1 MSSPNPPSIA
11 IIGGGIIGLSIA
23 WQLARAGHR
32 PTVFDAGDMGRAA
45 SWAAGGML
53 APDIETEAGEQILSQ
68 LLFRAR
74 DAWPEFASVLEN
86 ASGQKIHFQQRGS
99 LFVARDQDDMAK
111 LKFLQELEMALG
123 LAPEWLS
130 GYEAKKIE
138 PHLGRNVIAALHHP
152 HDAQVDNR
160 ATVLALITA
169 CEKSGVTLRP
179 QTKILAL
186 QQKGNR
192 VTGIQTTTETIAADI
207 VIVAAGAWSAQIEGL
222 GDTTPPV
229 RPVKGQMI
237 ALAHPPTGPLVQK
250 LIWSAGVY
258 LITQPDRLLIGASVE
273 EMGFDTT
280 QTAGPMM
287 DLLHQAY
294 AILPGIYDLPI
305 IESWA
310 GLRPTS
316 RDDAPLLGP
325 TAIDGLVM
333 ATGHHRNGILLAPL
347 TARLIADFVAHEKW
361 ADYADNFLSSRFTN
375 TQQAA

>member
-1 MSSPNPPSIA
+1 MITPTPRIA

-23 WQLARAGHR
+23 WELSRAGHC

-53 APDIETEAGEQILSQ
+53 APDIETEAGEQTLSQ

-74 DAWPEFASVLEN
+74 EAWPEFATQLEQTG
-86 ASGQKIHFQQRGS
+86 AQKIHYQQRGS
-99 LFVARDQDDMAK
+99 LFVARDQDDIAK

-123 LAPEWLS
+123 LHPQWLS

-152 HDAQVDNR
+152 DDAQVDNR
-160 ATVLALITA
+160 AALMALLAA
-169 CEKSGVTLRP
+169 CEKSGVVLRP
-179 QTKILAL
+179 HTKIVAL
-186 QQKGNR
+186 HQTSNR
-192 VTGIQTTTETIAADI
+192 VTGIRTAHETITADI
-207 VIVAAGAWSAQIEGL
+207 VILAAGAWSAQIEGL
-222 GDTTPPV
+222 GTAAPPV

-237 ALAHPPTGPLVQK
+237 ALGHPATGPLLEK

-258 LITQPDRLLIGASVE
+258 LIPQPDRLLLGASVE
-273 EMGFDTT
+273 EMGFDTSL
-280 QTAGPMM
+280 TAGPMM

-305 IESWA
+305 LESWA

-316 RDDAPLLGP
+316 RDDAPILGP
-325 TAIDGLVM
+325 TAIDGLIM

-347 TARLIADFVAHEKW
+347 TARIIADFIIGGQW
-361 ADYADNFLSSRFTN
+361 PDYADNFLPSRFTN
-375 TQQAA
+375 TQKAA